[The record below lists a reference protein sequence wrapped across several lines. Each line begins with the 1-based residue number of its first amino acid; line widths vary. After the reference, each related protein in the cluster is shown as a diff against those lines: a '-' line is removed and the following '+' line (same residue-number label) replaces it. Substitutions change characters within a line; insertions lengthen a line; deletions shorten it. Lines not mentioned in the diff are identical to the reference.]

1 MSAPARTLIIT
12 AHGDAAA
19 RLHRLVRHRDALRSG
34 FERAWRRLPK
44 HDAAALEDWAAA
56 ALELIEVNAGPACQ
70 LAFWSAAAGGTA
82 SLRMQAASG
91 RAAAAVCRDAGARAA
106 LACLEALPSA
116 MGTADGDE
124 ALRRWWQGLERLARE
139 AADCVAPAARHAQRL
154 LADRRGRV
162 FADFVAAGLK
172 AYAKDPARRRAFFA
186 LEDPWAR
193 ALLTRRPD
201 VPGFEALSRLLS
213 AYSRAV
219 WGDVATLRAGPSD
232 SPQPRA
238 SLAGRVVLMP
248 PSVAA
253 DVEAVDVG
261 AAARRLY
268 LATAAHAS
276 AHLAQPPVRHAAGPL
291 KPLQLALVTLIED
304 ARVEALAMRRFPGL
318 RRLWAPFH
326 AAPPD
331 GPRTATVLMA
341 RLSRALFDP
350 AHADPDGFVAKA
362 RAMFAEEA
370 ARGLHD
376 PALSLRVGRVLGH
389 DLGQMRVQ
397 FNWRDY
403 VIEPEYRDD
412 GHHLWEPPDDP
423 AQALD
428 LQVQAARGRSD
439 AAGGS
444 GGGEGAGRARDAAA
458 DDRGT
463 VIATYPEWDATAG
476 VERPDWTVLREVP
489 ARPADPAPLRA
500 AVEAQAAL
508 RRQIAGLVRAA
519 AIGRPARLKQQPDGD
534 DLDMDAALDAT
545 VALRAGLTPDTRVF
559 RITRPRSRDLAT
571 IVMLDTSA
579 SMAARLADGRSALD
593 VQRLAVSLLGEAL
606 EQRGDAFKLCAF
618 ASNGREDVRM
628 TDIKAFGERF
638 DAAALSRLAGLRP
651 ELSTRLG
658 AALRH
663 ARAEFAGSRA
673 WRRLLLVLTDGEPSD
688 IDVARGQELVIDARR
703 AALGLK
709 RAGIDVFGVVLDPEG
724 VGSAAAVFGPS
735 NTIAVRDLAEL
746 PARLSGLYFRLARR

>member
-1 MSAPARTLIIT
+1 MSASAV
-12 AHGDAAA
+12 AAYGGAAA
-19 RLHRLVRHRDALRSG
+19 RLHRLIRHRDALRSG

-70 LAFWSAAAGGTA
+70 LAFWNAAAGGA
-82 SLRMQAASG
+82 SLRLQAASG
-91 RAAAAVCRDAGARAA
+91 RGAAAVCRHAGARAA
-106 LACLEALPSA
+106 LACLEALPSV
-116 MGTADGDE
+116 MGAAGQDE

-139 AADCVAPAARHAQRL
+139 AADCVAPAVRHAEKL
-154 LADRRGRV
+154 LADRSGRV

-172 AYAKDPARRRAFFA
+172 AYAKDPARRRAFFS

-193 ALLTRRPD
+193 ALLARRPN

-219 WGDVATLRAGPSD
+219 WGDVATWRAGPSD
-232 SPQPRA
+232 SLQPRA
-238 SLAGRVVLMP
+238 SLAGRVVLLP
-248 PSVAA
+248 PSVAT
-253 DVEAVDVG
+253 DTE

-291 KPLQLALVTLIED
+291 KPLQIALVTLIED
-304 ARVEALAMRRFPGL
+304 ARIEALAMRRFPGL

-331 GPRTATVLMA
+331 GPRTAANLLA

-362 RAMFAEEA
+362 RALFAEEA
-370 ARGLHD
+370 ARDLGD
-376 PALSLRVGRVLGH
+376 PALSLRIGRVLGH

-412 GHHLWEPPDDP
+412 GHHLWEPPDEP
-423 AQALD
+423 SQALD
-428 LQVQAARGRSD
+428 LQVQAARGRND

-444 GGGEGAGRARDAAA
+444 GGEGAGRARDAAA
-458 DDRGT
+458 DDRGA
-463 VIATYPEWDATAG
+463 VIATYPEWDAAAG

-519 AIGRPARLKQQPDGD
+519 AIGRPVRLKRQPDGD
-534 DLDMDAALDAT
+534 DLDMDAALDAM
-545 VALRAGLTPDTRVF
+545 VALRGDLTPETRVF
-559 RITRPRSRDLAT
+559 RVTRPRSRDLAT
-571 IVMLDTSA
+571 IIMLDTSA
-579 SMAARLADGRSALD
+579 SMAARLPDGRSVLD

-606 EQRGDAFKLCAF
+606 EQRSDAFKLCAF

-628 TDIKAFGERF
+628 TDIKTFGERF

-651 ELSTRLG
+651 GLSTRLG

-663 ARAEFAGSRA
+663 ARAEFESPRA

-688 IDVARGQELVIDARR
+688 IDVAHGRELVVDARR

-709 RAGIDVFGVVLDPEG
+709 QAGIDVFGVVLDPEG
-724 VGSAAAVFGPS
+724 VGSAAQVFGPS

>member
-1 MSAPARTLIIT
+1 MSASAAVAP
-12 AHGDAAA
+12 GDAAS
-19 RLHRLVRHRDALRSG
+19 RLHRLVRYRDVLRPG

-70 LAFWSAAAGGTA
+70 LAFWSATAGGMA
-82 SLRMQAASG
+82 PLRMQAASG
-91 RAAAAVCRDAGARAA
+91 RAAAAVCRHAGARAA
-106 LACLEALPSA
+106 LACLDALPGA
-116 MGTADGDE
+116 IGAADGDE

-139 AADCVAPAARHAQRL
+139 DADCVAPAARHAQRL
-154 LADRRGRV
+154 LADRRGQV

-172 AYAKDPARRRAFFA
+172 AYAKDAARRRAFFS

-193 ALLTRRPD
+193 ALLARRPD

-213 AYSRAV
+213 AYALAV
-219 WGDVATLRAGPSD
+219 WGDVATLRAAPPSD
-232 SPQPRA
+232 SPRPRA
-238 SLAGRVVLMP
+238 SLAGRVVLLP
-248 PSVAA
+248 GSVAA
-253 DVEAVDVG
+253 DTEAS
-261 AAARRLY
+261 ARRLY
-268 LATAAHAS
+268 LAMAAHAA
-276 AHLAQPPVRHAAGPL
+276 AHLAQPPVRHAVGPL
-291 KPLQLALVTLIED
+291 KPLQIALVTLIED
-304 ARVEALAMRRFPGL
+304 ARIEALAMRRFPGL
-318 RRLWAPFH
+318 HRLWAPFH

-331 GPRTATVLMA
+331 GPRTATNLMA

-362 RAMFAEEA
+362 RALFADEA
-370 ARGLHD
+370 ARGLGD
-376 PALSLRVGRVLGH
+376 PALSLRIGRVLGH

-412 GHHLWEPPDDP
+412 GHHLWEPPDESS
-423 AQALD
+423 QALD

-439 AAGGS
+439 AGGGS
-444 GGGEGAGRARDAAA
+444 GGEGAGRAREAAA
-458 DDRGT
+458 DERGT
-463 VIATYPEWDATAG
+463 VIATYPEWDAAAG
-476 VERPDWTVLREVP
+476 VERPDWTVLRDVP
-489 ARPADPAPLRA
+489 ARPADPAPLWA
-500 AVEAQAAL
+500 AVEAQAGL

-519 AIGRPARLKQQPDGD
+519 AIGRPVRLKRQPDGD

-545 VALRAGLTPDTRVF
+545 IALRSGLTPDARVF
-559 RITRPRSRDLAT
+559 RVTRPRSRDLAT

-579 SMAARLADGRSALD
+579 SMAARLPDGRSVLD

-606 EQRGDAFKLCAF
+606 ERRGDAFKLCAF

-628 TDIKAFGERF
+628 TDIKTFGERF
-638 DAAALSRLAGLRP
+638 DDAVLSRLAGLRP
-651 ELSTRLG
+651 GLSTRLG
-658 AALRH
+658 TALRH
-663 ARAEFAGSRA
+663 ARPEFAGSRA

-688 IDVARGQELVIDARR
+688 IDVVHGRELVIDARR

-709 RAGIDVFGVVLDPEG
+709 QAGIDVFGVVLDPEG
-724 VGSAAAVFGPS
+724 VGSAAQVFGPS

>member
-1 MSAPARTLIIT
+1 MSASAHALPAA

-70 LAFWSAAAGGTA
+70 LAFWSAASGGTA
-82 SLRMQAASG
+82 SLAMQAVSG
-91 RAAAAVCRDAGARAA
+91 RGAAAVCRHAGARAA
-106 LACLEALPSA
+106 LACLEALPNA
-116 MGTADGDE
+116 VGTVGGDE
-124 ALRRWWQGLERLARE
+124 ALRRWWQGLEWLARE
-139 AADCVAPAARHAQRL
+139 AADCVAPATRHTQRL
-154 LADRRGRV
+154 LADRHGRV

-172 AYAKDPARRRAFFA
+172 AYAKDAARRRAFFS

-193 ALLTRRPD
+193 ALLARRPD
-201 VPGFEALSRLLS
+201 VPGFEALSRMLS

-219 WGDVATLRAGPSD
+219 WGDVATLHAGPSD

-253 DVEAVDVG
+253 DTE

-276 AHLAQPPVRHAAGPL
+276 AHLAQPPVRRAAGPL
-291 KPLQLALVTLIED
+291 KPLQIALVTLIED

-326 AAPPD
+326 TAPPD
-331 GPRTATVLMA
+331 GPRTATNLMA

-362 RAMFAEEA
+362 RALFAEEA
-370 ARGLHD
+370 ARALHD
-376 PALSLRVGRVLGH
+376 PALSLRIGRVLGH

-412 GHHLWEPPDDP
+412 GRHLWEPPDDP
-423 AQALD
+423 AQTHD
-428 LQVQAARGRSD
+428 LQVQAAQGRSD
-439 AAGGS
+439 AAGGGS
-444 GGGEGAGRARDAAA
+444 EGAGRARDGAA

-463 VIATYPEWDATAG
+463 VIATYPEWDAAAG

-489 ARPADPAPLRA
+489 ARRADPAPLRA
-500 AVEAQAAL
+500 AVEAQGAL

-519 AIGRPARLKQQPDGD
+519 AIGRPVRLKRQPDGD

-559 RITRPRSRDLAT
+559 RTTRPRSRDLAT

-579 SMAARLADGRSALD
+579 SMAARLPDGRSALD
-593 VQRLAVSLLGEAL
+593 VQRLAVSLLAEAL
-606 EQRGDAFKLCAF
+606 EGRGDAFKLCAF

-628 TDIKAFGERF
+628 TDIKTFGERF
-638 DAAALSRLAGLRP
+638 DAAALSRLAGLQP
-651 ELSTRLG
+651 GFSTRLG

-663 ARAEFAGSRA
+663 ARAEFAGSHA

-688 IDVARGQELVIDARR
+688 IDVARGQELVVDARR

-709 RAGIDVFGVVLDPEG
+709 QAGIDVFGVVLDPAG

-735 NTIAVRDLAEL
+735 NTIAVRNLAEL

>member
-1 MSAPARTLIIT
+1 MSASAHAPAAT
-12 AHGDAAA
+12 AHGNAAA
-19 RLHRLVRHRDALRSG
+19 RLHQLVRHRDALRSG

-44 HDAAALEDWAAA
+44 DDAAALEDWAAA
-56 ALELIEVNAGPACQ
+56 ALELAEVNAGPACQ
-70 LAFWSAAAGGTA
+70 LAFWSVAAGGMV
-82 SLRMQAASG
+82 SLRMQAVSG
-91 RAAAAVCRDAGARAA
+91 RGAAAVCRHAGARAA

-116 MGTADGDE
+116 MGASGGDE
-124 ALRRWWQGLERLARE
+124 ASRRWWQGLERLARE

-154 LADRRGRV
+154 LADRSGRV
-162 FADFVAAGLK
+162 FADFVASGLK
-172 AYAKDPARRRAFFA
+172 AYAKDSARRRAFFS

-193 ALLTRRPD
+193 ALLARRPE

-213 AYSRAV
+213 AYARAV

-232 SPQPRA
+232 RPRARA
-238 SLAGRVVLMP
+238 SLAGRIVLLP
-248 PSVAA
+248 ASVA
-253 DVEAVDVG
+253 VDTE
-261 AAARRLY
+261 AAARQLY
-268 LATAAHAS
+268 LAMVAHAS
-276 AHLAQPPVRHAAGPL
+276 AHLAQPPVRHAVGSL
-291 KPLQLALVTLIED
+291 KPLQIGLVTLIED

-318 RRLWAPFH
+318 RRFWAPFH
-326 AAPPD
+326 AAPAD
-331 GPRTATVLMA
+331 GPRTATNLMA

-350 AHADPDGFVAKA
+350 AHTDPDGFVAKA
-362 RAMFAEEA
+362 RAMFADEA
-370 ARGLHD
+370 DRGLDD
-376 PALSLRVGRVLGH
+376 PALSLRIGRVLGH

-412 GHHLWEPPDDP
+412 GNHLWEPPDDP

-439 AAGGS
+439 GAGGRGS
-444 GGGEGAGRARDAAA
+444 GEGTGRARDVAA
-458 DDRGT
+458 DERGI
-463 VIATYPEWDATAG
+463 VIATYPEWDAAAG

-489 ARPADPAPLRA
+489 ARPADSAPLRA

-519 AIGRPARLKQQPDGD
+519 AIGRPVRLKRQPDGD

-559 RITRPRSRDLAT
+559 RVTRPRSRDLAT

-579 SMAARLADGRSALD
+579 SMAARLEDGRNALD

-651 ELSTRLG
+651 GLSTRLG

-663 ARAEFAGSRA
+663 ARAEFGGSRA

-688 IDVARGQELVIDARR
+688 IDVARGQELVVDARR
-703 AALGLK
+703 AAVGLK
-709 RAGIDVFGVVLDPEG
+709 QSGIDVFGVVLDPEG

-735 NTIAVRDLAEL
+735 NTIAVRNLAEL

>member
-1 MSAPARTLIIT
+1 MSASASIAP
-12 AHGDAAA
+12 GDAAS
-19 RLHRLVRHRDALRSG
+19 RLHRLVRYRDALRPG
-34 FERAWRRLPK
+34 FERAWRHLPK

-56 ALELIEVNAGPACQ
+56 AVELIEVNAGPACQ
-70 LAFWSAAAGGTA
+70 LAFWSAAAGGSA
-82 SLRMQAASG
+82 PLRLQAASG
-91 RAAAAVCRDAGARAA
+91 RGAAAVCRHAGARAA

-116 MGTADGDE
+116 VGAAGQDE

-139 AADCVAPAARHAQRL
+139 AADCVAPVARHAERL
-154 LADRRGRV
+154 LADRRGQM
-162 FADFVAAGLK
+162 FADFVATGLK
-172 AYAKDPARRRAFFA
+172 AYAKDAARRRAFFS

-193 ALLTRRPD
+193 ALLARRPD
-201 VPGFEALSRLLS
+201 LPGFEALSRLLS

-219 WGDVATLRAGPSD
+219 WGDVATLRAGLPD
-232 SPQPRA
+232 SPQSRA
-238 SLAGRVVLMP
+238 SLAGRVVLLP

-253 DVEAVDVG
+253 DTE

-291 KPLQLALVTLIED
+291 KPLQIALATLIED
-304 ARVEALAMRRFPGL
+304 ARIEALAMRRFPGL
-318 RRLWAPFH
+318 RRLWTPFH

-331 GPRTATVLMA
+331 GPRTAPNLMA

-370 ARGLHD
+370 ARGLDD
-376 PALSLRVGRVLGH
+376 PALSLRIGRVLGH

-412 GHHLWEPPDDP
+412 GHHLWEPPDESS
-423 AQALD
+423 QALD
-428 LQVQAARGRSD
+428 IQVQAARGRSD

-444 GGGEGAGRARDAAA
+444 AGGEGAGRARDAAA
-458 DDRGT
+458 DDRGA
-463 VIATYPEWDATAG
+463 VIATYPEWDAAAG

-489 ARPADPAPLRA
+489 ARPADPAPLQA

-519 AIGRPARLKQQPDGD
+519 AIGRPVRLKRQPDGD

-545 VALRAGLTPDTRVF
+545 VALRAGLTPETRVF
-559 RITRPRSRDLAT
+559 RVTRPRSRDLAT
-571 IVMLDTSA
+571 IIMLDTSA
-579 SMAARLADGRSALD
+579 SMAARLPDGRSALD

-628 TDIKAFGERF
+628 TDIKTFGERF
-638 DAAALSRLAGLRP
+638 DATALSRLAGLRP
-651 ELSTRLG
+651 GLSTRLG

-663 ARAEFAGSRA
+663 ARAEFEGSRA

-688 IDVARGQELVIDARR
+688 IDVAHGRELVADARR

-709 RAGIDVFGVVLDPEG
+709 QAGIDVFGVVLDPDG
-724 VGSAAAVFGPS
+724 VGSAAQVFGPS

>member
-1 MSAPARTLIIT
+1 MSASAV
-12 AHGDAAA
+12 AAYGDAAA

-70 LAFWSAAAGGTA
+70 LAFWNAAAGGL
-82 SLRMQAASG
+82 SLRLQAASG
-91 RAAAAVCRDAGARAA
+91 RAAAAVCRHAGARAA

-116 MGTADGDE
+116 MGAAGQDE

-139 AADCVAPAARHAQRL
+139 AADCVAPTARHAERL

-162 FADFVAAGLK
+162 FADFVAVGLK
-172 AYAKDPARRRAFFA
+172 AYARDPARRRAFFS

-193 ALLTRRPD
+193 VLLARQPD

-219 WGDVATLRAGPSD
+219 WGDVATWRAGPSD

-238 SLAGRVVLMP
+238 ILAGRVVLLP

-253 DVEAVDVG
+253 DTE

-276 AHLAQPPVRHAAGPL
+276 AHLAQLPVRHAVGPL
-291 KPLQLALVTLIED
+291 KPLQIALVTLIED
-304 ARVEALAMRRFPGL
+304 ARIEALAMHRFPGL

-331 GPRTATVLMA
+331 GPRTATNLMA

-362 RAMFAEEA
+362 RALFAEEA
-370 ARGLHD
+370 ARGLDD
-376 PALSLRVGRVLGH
+376 PALSLRIGRVLGH

-403 VIEPEYRDD
+403 VIEPGYRDD
-412 GHHLWEPPDDP
+412 GHHLWEPPDE
-423 AQALD
+423 ASQALD
-428 LQVQAARGRSD
+428 LLVQAARGRSD

-444 GGGEGAGRARDAAA
+444 GSGEGAGRAREAVA

-463 VIATYPEWDATAG
+463 VIATYPEWDAAAG

-519 AIGRPARLKQQPDGD
+519 AIGRPVRLKRQPDGD

-559 RITRPRSRDLAT
+559 RVTRPRSRDLAT
-571 IVMLDTSA
+571 TVMLDTSA
-579 SMAARLADGRSALD
+579 SMAARLPDGRSVLD

-628 TDIKAFGERF
+628 TDIKTFGERF
-638 DAAALSRLAGLRP
+638 DAGALSRLAGLRP
-651 ELSTRLG
+651 GLSTRLG

-663 ARAEFAGSRA
+663 ARAEFEGSRA

-688 IDVARGQELVIDARR
+688 IDVAHGQELVADARR

-724 VGSAAAVFGPS
+724 VGSAAQVFGPS

>member
-1 MSAPARTLIIT
+1 MSASAAVLP
-12 AHGDAAA
+12 GDAAS
-19 RLHRLVRHRDALRSG
+19 RLHRLVRHRDALRSS

-44 HDAAALEDWAAA
+44 HDAAALEDWASA

-70 LAFWSAAAGGTA
+70 LAFWSATAGGTA
-82 SLRMQAASG
+82 SLRMQAVSG
-91 RAAAAVCRDAGARAA
+91 RAAAAVCRHAGARAA
-106 LACLEALPSA
+106 LACLEALPA
-116 MGTADGDE
+116 AVGEGCEDE
-124 ALRRWWQGLERLARE
+124 ALRRWWQGLDRLAQE
-139 AADCVAPAARHAQRL
+139 AADCVAPAARHSERL
-154 LADRRGRV
+154 LADRSARV

-172 AYAKDPARRRAFFA
+172 AYAKDPIRRRAFFS

-193 ALLTRRPD
+193 ALLARHPD
-201 VPGFEALSRLLS
+201 VPGFEALSRLLP
-213 AYSRAV
+213 AFSRAV
-219 WGDVATLRAGPSD
+219 WGDVATWRAGPSD
-232 SPQPRA
+232 SSQPRA
-238 SLAGRVVLMP
+238 SLAGRIVLL
-248 PSVAA
+248 PSSLAA
-253 DVEAVDVG
+253 GTE

-276 AHLAQPPVRHAAGPL
+276 AHLAQPPVRHAVGPL
-291 KPLQLALVTLIED
+291 KPLQIALVTLIED
-304 ARVEALAMRRFPGL
+304 ARIEALAMQRFPGL

-331 GPRTATVLMA
+331 GPRTAANLMA

-370 ARGLHD
+370 ARGLYD
-376 PALSLRVGRVLGH
+376 PALSLRIGRVLGH

-412 GHHLWEPPDDP
+412 GHHLWEPPDEP
-423 AQALD
+423 SQALD

-439 AAGGS
+439 AAGGAGS
-444 GGGEGAGRARDAAA
+444 GDGAGRAREAPA
-458 DDRGT
+458 DDRGA
-463 VIATYPEWDATAG
+463 VIATYPEWDAAAG

-500 AVEAQAAL
+500 AVEAQGAL

-519 AIGRPARLKQQPDGD
+519 AIGRPVRLKRQPDGD

-559 RITRPRSRDLAT
+559 RVTRPRSRDLAT
-571 IVMLDTSA
+571 TIMLDTSA
-579 SMAARLADGRSALD
+579 SMAARLPDGRSALD
-593 VQRLAVSLLGEAL
+593 VQRLAVSLLAEAL

-628 TDIKAFGERF
+628 TAIKTFGERF
-638 DAAALSRLAGLRP
+638 DDAALSRLAGLRP
-651 ELSTRLG
+651 GLSTRLG

-663 ARAEFAGSRA
+663 ARAEFEGSRA

-688 IDVARGQELVIDARR
+688 IDVAHGRELVADARR

-709 RAGIDVFGVVLDPEG
+709 QAGIDVFGVVLDPGG
-724 VGSAAAVFGPS
+724 VGSAAQVFGPS
-735 NTIAVRDLAEL
+735 NTIAVRDLADL

>member
-1 MSAPARTLIIT
+1 MSASAV
-12 AHGDAAA
+12 AAYGDAAA

-44 HDAAALEDWAAA
+44 HDAAALEDWASAA
-56 ALELIEVNAGPACQ
+56 VELIEVNAGPACQ
-70 LAFWSAAAGGTA
+70 LAFWSAAAGGA
-82 SLRMQAASG
+82 SLRLQAANG
-91 RAAAAVCRDAGARAA
+91 RGAAAVCRHAGARAA

-116 MGTADGDE
+116 VGAVGQDE

-139 AADCVAPAARHAQRL
+139 AADCVAPAARHAEKL
-154 LADRRGRV
+154 LADRSGRV

-172 AYAKDPARRRAFFA
+172 AYAKDPARRRAFFS

-193 ALLTRRPD
+193 ALLARRPD
-201 VPGFEALSRLLS
+201 VPGFEVLSRLLS

-219 WGDVATLRAGPSD
+219 WGDVATWRAGPSD

-238 SLAGRVVLMP
+238 SLAGRVVLLP

-253 DVEAVDVG
+253 DTE

-276 AHLAQPPVRHAAGPL
+276 AHLAQPPVRHAVGPL
-291 KPLQLALVTLIED
+291 KPLQIALVTLIED
-304 ARVEALAMRRFPGL
+304 ARIEALAMRRFPGL

-331 GPRTATVLMA
+331 GPRTATNLLA

-350 AHADPDGFVAKA
+350 AHADSDGFVAKA
-362 RAMFAEEA
+362 CALFAEEA
-370 ARGLHD
+370 ARTLDD
-376 PALSLRVGRVLGH
+376 PALSLRIGRVLGH

-412 GHHLWEPPDDP
+412 GHHLWEPPDESS
-423 AQALD
+423 QALD

-439 AAGGS
+439 GAGGT
-444 GGGEGAGRARDAAA
+444 GGEGAGRAREAAA
-458 DDRGT
+458 DERGT
-463 VIATYPEWDATAG
+463 VIATYPEWDAAAG

-519 AIGRPARLKQQPDGD
+519 AIGRPVRLKRQADGD

-559 RITRPRSRDLAT
+559 HVTRPRSRDLAT

-579 SMAARLADGRSALD
+579 SMAARLPDGRSVLD

-628 TDIKAFGERF
+628 TDIKTFGERF
-638 DAAALSRLAGLRP
+638 DDAALSRLAGLRP
-651 ELSTRLG
+651 GLSTRLG

-663 ARAEFAGSRA
+663 ARAEFEGSRA

-688 IDVARGQELVIDARR
+688 IDVAHGRELVADARR

-724 VGSAAAVFGPS
+724 VGSAAQVFGPS